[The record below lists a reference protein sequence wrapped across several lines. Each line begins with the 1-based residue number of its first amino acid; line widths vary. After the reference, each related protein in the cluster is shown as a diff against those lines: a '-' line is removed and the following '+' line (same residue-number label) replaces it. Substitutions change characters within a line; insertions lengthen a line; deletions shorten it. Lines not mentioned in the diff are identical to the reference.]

1 MYVWLLWME
10 RKGFVSTART
20 EGTAGA
26 AGKRAVGKRTADEE
40 IVEMKTETTIE
51 ETGKS
56 EEKGRKIRVLLT
68 DIPSQGYEQES
79 VLVQAAGDCILLEQW
94 KRSLLPAKW

>member
-1 MYVWLLWME
+1 MKND
-10 RKGFVSTART
+10 RNQRDFVSLLKLFLMILVCMFGFYGWKERVLYRQLEQKVLQEQQVSERSEKGQQT
-20 EGTAGA
+20 
-26 AGKRAVGKRTADEE
+26 EE
-40 IVEMKTETTIE
+40 IVEIKTETTIE

-79 VLVQAAGDCILLEQW
+79 
-94 KRSLLPAKW
+94 